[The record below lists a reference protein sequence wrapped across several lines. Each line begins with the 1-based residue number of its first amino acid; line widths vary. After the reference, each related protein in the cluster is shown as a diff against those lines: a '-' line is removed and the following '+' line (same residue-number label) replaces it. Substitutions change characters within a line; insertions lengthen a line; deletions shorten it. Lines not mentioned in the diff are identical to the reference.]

1 MRGKPIEIVP
11 YDSRWPEVFEEIR
24 RRVATAL
31 GDVAIAIEHVGST
44 AVPGL
49 AAKPVVDLD
58 VVVRSVEDVPMAI
71 ARLQPLGYV
80 REGDLGIPGREAF
93 RAPPGTPSHH
103 LYVCA
108 QDSIALQRHLRL
120 RDYLRTHPGA
130 AAAYADLK
138 RELAVRFRDD
148 RDGYT
153 EAKIEFI
160 EAALQAFSD

>member
-1 MRGKPIEIVP
+1 
-11 YDSRWPEVFEEIR
+11 
-24 RRVATAL
+24 
-31 GDVAIAIEHVGST
+31 
-44 AVPGL
+44 
-49 AAKPVVDLD
+49 
-58 VVVRSVEDVPMAI
+58 MAI